1 MDLYVIGVNH
11 RSKLVE
17 IYNKDTDVTDVYHKK
32 DAIAYFKKRP
42 FGIKGMCTDSL
53 GRVRWKPYTMD
64 EILGKNK

>member
-32 DAIAYFKKRP
+32 DAIAYFKK
-42 FGIKGMCTDSL
+42 DHL
-53 GRVRWKPYTMD
+53 ALRVCALTP
-64 EILGKNK
+64 